1 MTVGLNITEACIA
14 SHGCFLLL
22 LRPEPLQRKERALC
36 LPSLGL
42 NAAKVLED
50 KLPDSSSIRQ
60 LQFADFEG
68 VDPELNCNK
77 KRIQSRTKV

>member
-1 MTVGLNITEACIA
+1 MGLNITEACAA

-22 LRPEPLQRKERALC
+22 LRRGPLQRKETALC
-36 LPSLGL
+36 LLSLSL
-42 NAAKVLED
+42 NAAQVLED
-50 KLPDSSSIRQ
+50 ILPDSTAIWQ

-77 KRIQSRTKV
+77 KRIQSQTKV